1 MEKVIKLENVDQYN
15 NLYGLETLHPLVSI
29 VDLTKATKSVNH
41 IQMNYG
47 LYALFLKET
56 KSCDIKYGRQYY
68 DYQEGTI
75 VCFGPGQ
82 TAGVETTEDEV
93 SPPVYGII
101 FHPDLI
107 RGTSL
112 GKEIKQYTFFSYAVN
127 EALHLS
133 EQEKEIVMDCLKKIS
148 IELEHGIDKHSKVL
162 IAMNIELLLNYC
174 MRFYERQFITRSN
187 VNKDAL
193 TRFEQL
199 LDEYFQSQLPMQNGL
214 PSVKYFADKI
224 CLSSNYFGD
233 MVKKET
239 GKTPQE
245 HIQTKVIE
253 LAKEHIA
260 DTEETVSQIA
270 YALGF
275 QYPQHLCR
283 LFKKRVGCTPNE
295 YRNQILH
302 KRENIETRLNR
313 ASISGLTLA
322 NKYLFCRI
330 IIKCLFFK
338 STILMN
344 NMKTIPFQI

>member
-1 MEKVIKLENVDQYN
+1 MDNIVNLESVDRYN
-15 NLYGLETLHPLVSI
+15 SMYGLETLHPLVSV
-29 VDLTKATKSVNH
+29 VDLTKATKIINH
-41 IQMNYG
+41 TQMNYG
-47 LYALFLKET
+47 VYALFLKQT
-56 KSCDIKYGRQYY
+56 KSCDLKYGRRSY

-75 VCFGPGQ
+75 VCFSPGQ
-82 TAGVETTEDEV
+82 TVRVDMIEDEIT
-93 SPPVYGII
+93 PEVYGIV

-112 GKEIKQYTFFSYAVN
+112 AKSMKSYTFFSYAVN

-133 EQEKEIVMDCLKKIS
+133 DQEKEIVMDCLKKIS
-148 IELEHGIDKHSKVL
+148 IELEHAIDKHSKAL

-187 VNKDAL
+187 ANKDAL
-193 TRFEQL
+193 TKFEQL
-199 LDEYFQSQLPMQNGL
+199 LNEYFLSKLPMQEGL

-245 HIQTKVIE
+245 HIQDKVIE
-253 LAKEHIA
+253 MAKEHIVE
-260 DTEETVSQIA
+260 TNETVSQIA
-270 YALGF
+270 YTLGF

-295 YRNQILH
+295 YRTQQGQI
-302 KRENIETRLNR
+302 I
-313 ASISGLTLA
+313 
-322 NKYLFCRI
+322 
-330 IIKCLFFK
+330 
-338 STILMN
+338 
-344 NMKTIPFQI
+344 

>member
-1 MEKVIKLENVDQYN
+1 M
-15 NLYGLETLHPLVSI
+15 YGLETLHPLVSV
-29 VDLTKATKSVNH
+29 VDLTKATKIINH
-41 IQMNYG
+41 TQMNYG
-47 LYALFLKET
+47 VYALFLKQT
-56 KSCDIKYGRQYY
+56 KSCDLKYGRRSY

-75 VCFGPGQ
+75 VCFAPGQ
-82 TAGVETTEDEV
+82 AVRVDMIEDEIT
-93 SPPVYGII
+93 PEVYGIV

-112 GKEIKQYTFFSYAVN
+112 AKSMKSYTFFSYAVN

-133 EQEKEIVMDCLKKIS
+133 DQEKEIVMDCLKKIS
-148 IELEHGIDKHSKVL
+148 IELEHAIDKHSKAL

-187 VNKDAL
+187 ANKDAL
-193 TRFEQL
+193 TKFEQL
-199 LDEYFQSQLPMQNGL
+199 LNEYFLSKLPMQEGL

-245 HIQTKVIE
+245 HIQDKVIE
-253 LAKEHIA
+253 MAKEHIA
-260 DTEETVSQIA
+260 ETDETVSQIA
-270 YALGF
+270 YTLGF

-295 YRNQILH
+295 YRTQQGQI
-302 KRENIETRLNR
+302 I
-313 ASISGLTLA
+313 
-322 NKYLFCRI
+322 
-330 IIKCLFFK
+330 
-338 STILMN
+338 
-344 NMKTIPFQI
+344 

>member
-1 MEKVIKLENVDQYN
+1 MDKVIKLENVNQYN
-15 NLYGLETLHPLVSI
+15 ELYGLETLHPLVSV
-29 VDLTKATKSVNH
+29 VDLTKAVNH

-47 LYALFLKET
+47 LYALFLKEE

-82 TAGVETTEDEV
+82 TASVSTFEDEI
-93 SPPVYGII
+93 SPAVYGII

-112 GKEIKQYTFFSYAVN
+112 GKEIKKYTFFSYAVN

-133 EQEKEIVMDCLKKIS
+133 EQEKEIVKDCLKKIS
-148 IELEHGIDKHSKVL
+148 IELEHGIDKHSKAL

-174 MRFYERQFITRSN
+174 MRFYERQFITRNSA
-187 VNKDAL
+187 NKDAL
-193 TRFEQL
+193 TKFEQL
-199 LDEYFQSQLPMQNGL
+199 LDEYFQSKLPIQEGL
-214 PSVKYFADKI
+214 PSVKYFADKVY
-224 CLSSNYFGD
+224 LSPNYFGD

-245 HIQTKVIE
+245 HIQSKVIE
-253 LAKEHIA
+253 LAKERIA

-270 YALGF
+270 YSLGF

-295 YRNQILH
+295 YRSQ
-302 KRENIETRLNR
+302 
-313 ASISGLTLA
+313 ALA
-322 NKYLFCRI
+322 
-330 IIKCLFFK
+330 
-338 STILMN
+338 
-344 NMKTIPFQI
+344 